1 MVHVS
6 PKLAVLYIYIVYIYV
21 CVCAPRGCQISFDP
35 ISKILISY
43 PILSI
48 KDPQKTFFWLINNV
62 KFLLHRV
69 FPYVFQAIFGMDLL
83 HSTLPNGSRA
93 FRLSCDTRW
102 QPLDA
107 PPPELPTGPWRAQEP
122 KPKRRRRGRSD
133 EATER
138 AQKGRCQRV
147 FSAVKMGAI
156 LLSLSLSVI
165 WVTDK
170 ISGRLK

>member
-1 MVHVS
+1 M
-6 PKLAVLYIYIVYIYV
+6 
-21 CVCAPRGCQISFDP
+21 CVCARAHPPNVRYHLIPFQKFQSHIPFSQ
-35 ISKILISY
+35 SKILKNY
-43 PILSI
+43 
-48 KDPQKTFFWLINNV
+48 FFWLIKNV
-62 KFLLHRV
+62 KFLLHPV

-156 LLSLSLSVI
+156 LLSLSLSI
-165 WVTDK
+165 CDM
-170 ISGRLK
+170 SNRQN